1 MAVGR
6 ALRDA
11 VGGLI
16 AARFALFGLE
26 LRDELDRVA
35 LMVGLS
41 MVAAFSLVMALS
53 FVGLTILFGFWAYR
67 LLVCSLVALVFLL
80 LGLAAW
86 WKVKQLM
93 EVAAAPFPLT
103 SQEFAQDRKLIE
115 AAFTLPES
123 ESVKEEKH
131 D

>member
-6 ALRDA
+6 TLREA

-35 LMVGLS
+35 VMVGLA

-53 FVGLTILFGFWAYR
+53 FFGLTILFGFWAYR
-67 LLVCSLVALVFLL
+67 IVVCSLVALVFLL

-93 EVAAAPFPLT
+93 ELTADPFPLT
-103 SQEFAQDRKLIE
+103 SEEFAQDRKLIE
-115 AAFTLPES
+115 AAFTPPES
-123 ESVKEEKH
+123 AKEENH
-131 D
+131 G